1 MPTLDELAASLAS
14 IAEKQEATLKRAAA
28 DKAAAT
34 KARNLDR
41 DRIEALEKQGATL
54 TEALSDMSAK
64 VAELQKRPTP
74 NEWPDVAARLIDA
87 LKAQPVLLAVGAV
100 LCFAL
105 AVGGL
110 LLHYHPDLILP
121 PAKEQKDG

>member
-41 DRIEALEKQGATL
+41 DRIEALEKQGVTL

-64 VAELQKRPTP
+64 VIELQKRPTP

-100 LCFAL
+100 LCFSL

-121 PAKEQKDG
+121 ASKEQKDG

>member
-1 MPTLDELAASLAS
+1 MHTLDELAASLAS

-34 KARNLDR
+34 RLKNAQSERL
-41 DRIEALEKQGATL
+41 EALEKQGATL
-54 TEALSDMSAK
+54 TEALAAQAAQI
-64 VAELQKRPTP
+64 AELQKRPTP
-74 NEWPDVAARLIDA
+74 NEWPDVAARLVDA
-87 LKAQPVLLAVGAV
+87 LKAQPLMLAVGAV

-110 LLHYHPDLILP
+110 LLHYHPELILP

>member
-1 MPTLDELAASLAS
+1 MHTLDELAASLAS
-14 IAEKQEATLKRAAA
+14 IAEKQEATFKRATA

-54 TEALSDMSAK
+54 TEALSDLSAK

-74 NEWPDVAARLIDA
+74 NEWPDVAARLVDA
-87 LKAQPVLLAVGAV
+87 LKAQPLMLAVGAV

-110 LLHYHPDLILP
+110 LLHYHPELILP

>member
-54 TEALSDMSAK
+54 TEALSDMSAR